1 MTFVDFRKSFDSIH
15 RGNMMRILK
24 AYAIPPN
31 LLRAIE
37 QIYTNT
43 KARVKSPDGEMGVFE
58 ITADVLQGDTLALFS
73 IVIGLDYA
81 MRKSLAGKE
90 EDLGFTLTPRTSRRQ
105 TEGVLSG
112 LDFVDDISQ
121 LSDRDRVISRTSSQS
136 WEHLIFIMRIPTI
149 FTGLPPNA
157 AQAIRRQALRSG
169 LIWTWRNVTCANNCS
184 WGTVHDCV
192 LLWERSLLFKK
203 AWLPMY
209 YKPFVDRSS
218 EVV

>member
-1 MTFVDFRKSFDSIH
+1 MTFVDFSKSFDSIH

-81 MRKSLAGKE
+81 MRKSLTGKE

-105 TEGVLSG
+105 TEGVLSD

-136 WEHLIFIMRIPTI
+136 WEHLIFNMIIRCYRLNARPWVFFLSFWTVFLLVFFFFGGGGGLYQRIRKQVYVLWICI
-149 FTGLPPNA
+149 FY
-157 AQAIRRQALRSG
+157 
-169 LIWTWRNVTCANNCS
+169 NNY
-184 WGTVHDCV
+184 GYP
-192 LLWERSLLFKK
+192 LLQHCG
-203 AWLPMY
+203 
-209 YKPFVDRSS
+209 
-218 EVV
+218 